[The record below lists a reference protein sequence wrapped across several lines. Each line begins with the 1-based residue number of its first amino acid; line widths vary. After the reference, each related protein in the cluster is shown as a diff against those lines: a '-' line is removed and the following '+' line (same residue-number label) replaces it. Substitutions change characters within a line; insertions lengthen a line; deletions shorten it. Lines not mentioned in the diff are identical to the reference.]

1 MNCNNLQEN
10 TIKISSDKRVSPLL
24 LVVLAIKVGAG
35 EGEGVQKGSWQ
46 RKKWLHHLC
55 WSELPGWVVLL
66 RLMQKLSRIMK

>member
-35 EGEGVQKGSWQ
+35 EGEGVQKGS
-46 RKKWLHHLC
+46 
-55 WSELPGWVVLL
+55 
-66 RLMQKLSRIMK
+66 